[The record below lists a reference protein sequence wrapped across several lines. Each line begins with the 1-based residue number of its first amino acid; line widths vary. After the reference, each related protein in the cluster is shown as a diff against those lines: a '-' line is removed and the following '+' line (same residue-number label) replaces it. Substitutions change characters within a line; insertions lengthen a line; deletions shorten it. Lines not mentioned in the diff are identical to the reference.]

1 MDREKKGR
9 LIFVTGL
16 RNAHALESQ
25 AVALMKRQLE
35 RIESYPQVAVRLAE
49 HLEETRLQIERL
61 DRVLHSLGET
71 ASAIKDA
78 SRSLLG
84 SIAAMTHS
92 VAANEILRSSFANY
106 AFEHYEIATYK
117 SLCRMARLTGCDDAL
132 APLQESLQEEIAM
145 AKWLE
150 DHIEEITS
158 EYVEREQRGIQ
169 AGI

>member
-1 MDREKKGR
+1 MDPEKKGR

-25 AVALMKRQLE
+25 GIALMKRQLE
-35 RIESYPQVAVRLAE
+35 RIESYPQVALRLAE
-49 HLEETRLQIERL
+49 HLDETRIQIARL
-61 DRVLHSLGET
+61 DHVLASLGES

-106 AFEHYEIATYK
+106 AFEHYEIATYT
-117 SLCRMARLTGCDDAL
+117 SLSRLARLTGCGEAF
-132 APLQESLQEEIAM
+132 APLQQSLEEEIAM

-158 EYVEREQRGIQ
+158 EYLAREQRGIQ